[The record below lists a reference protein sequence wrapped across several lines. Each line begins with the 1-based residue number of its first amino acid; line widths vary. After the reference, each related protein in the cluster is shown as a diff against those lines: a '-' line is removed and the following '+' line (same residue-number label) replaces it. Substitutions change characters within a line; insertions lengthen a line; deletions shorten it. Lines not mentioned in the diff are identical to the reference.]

1 MIAHHNVRKKKG
13 NNENIIEDVV
23 LDAGKKV
30 SKIMVTNGNKIKGH
44 DLWF

>member
-30 SKIMVTNGNKIKGH
+30 SKIMVANGNKIKGH
-44 DLWF
+44 DL